1 MIVVSVRRILI
12 IRVCIVIGSM
22 ANKHKAKNI
31 MKINGMSIK
40 KVHMRI
46 NVIST
51 MRLSLWE
58 VIVCIS
64 TGKNGGFE

>member
-12 IRVCIVIGSM
+12 IRVYIVIGSM
-22 ANKHKAKNI
+22 ANKHKARNI
-31 MKINGMSIK
+31 MRINGMGIK

-46 NVIST
+46 SVIST

-64 TGKNGGFE
+64 IGKNGGLE